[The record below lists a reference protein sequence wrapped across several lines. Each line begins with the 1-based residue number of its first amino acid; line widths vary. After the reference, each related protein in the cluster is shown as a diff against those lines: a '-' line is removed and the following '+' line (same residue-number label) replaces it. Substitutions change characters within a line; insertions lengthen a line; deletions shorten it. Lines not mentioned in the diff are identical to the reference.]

1 MTAVDAAS
9 RVRRLLREV
18 LQIEVAD
25 DRLDL
30 LEEGLIDS
38 LGLISLIAELEC
50 EFDFELA
57 LDSLDIDD
65 FRTVERIVARLQ
77 SESRV
82 GG

>member
-38 LGLISLIAELEC
+38 LGLISLIAELER